1 MIIDGESKIFSTYLP
16 NNQYYD
22 NLLPYIPM
30 IKYEI
35 FDNNFDGLN
44 DMFKFKINIPTDG
57 VRKVSQIKL
66 FVFFTYSL
74 KTNIKGT
81 IKNALCEINI
91 DAPFGASYVKIDG
104 DLSLKQRKPLN
115 SATFSVVKY
124 DNDIFATPQAINL
137 ETEREK
143 INKRDVYT
151 MFDYQKIVIP
161 YKNPDIVQID
171 LTVNVP
177 SFQPIMWEVP
187 VLTKLKFAWV
197 QCLALFI
204 PVYIILRLVQFYI
217 FRNRI
222 FPAVPVSDLPK
233 NKLR

>member
-1 MIIDGESKIFSTYLP
+1 M
-16 NNQYYD
+16 
-22 NLLPYIPM
+22 
-30 IKYEI
+30 
-35 FDNNFDGLN
+35 
-44 DMFKFKINIPTDG
+44 
-57 VRKVSQIKL
+57 
-66 FVFFTYSL
+66 FFTYSL

-204 PVYIILRLVQFYI
+204 PVYIILRLVQYYI